1 MLVKKGTGFDDI
13 QALFLK
19 SAATPSSDCIVKICN
34 FSIKSGVFPHM
45 WKQAKIILFYKKK
58 SLDDVNNYRP
68 ISILPIASKK
78 LEKHVS
84 VHLYVYLS
92 TYPHT
97 IY

>member
-1 MLVKKGTGFDDI
+1 
-13 QALFLK
+13 
-19 SAATPSSDCIVKICN
+19 
-34 FSIKSGVFPHM
+34 M

-68 ISILPIASKK
+68 IFILPIASKK

-92 TYPHT
+92 TYPYT